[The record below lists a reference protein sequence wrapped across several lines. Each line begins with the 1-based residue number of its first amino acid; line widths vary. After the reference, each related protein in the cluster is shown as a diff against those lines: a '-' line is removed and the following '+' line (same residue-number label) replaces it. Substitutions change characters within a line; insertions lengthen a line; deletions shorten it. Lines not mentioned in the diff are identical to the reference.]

1 MVSPVESFWL
11 KWHARHDAPST
22 ARRARIILLAENG
35 IPPLSIAKRLKT
47 TPATVTR
54 VLREFQNN
62 RLTAFPQ
69 PVLSV
74 PQLLK
79 AARVNPAHARYVTAA
94 SIQLFHILE
103 LSYRLP
109 ANLLPTLQT
118 AAVLHDVGMNIDEAN
133 HHIAGRDMMNHVQ
146 LRGVPKSQQ
155 RVIACLVRFHR
166 KRVLPDEE
174 SLFSAL
180 SSVWR
185 QRTLQLAAILRVADG
200 LDYSQTQ
207 STRIE
212 NSVSSPEAIQLD
224 LSGPQA
230 SSDGKRARRKADLWE
245 TVFHIPFSPKQIIHP
260 PDLAQLQN
268 QILAIDSPL
277 SVSIQRM
284 IAKQMLRWQIHE
296 SAMLAGDPE
305 GIKAIRS
312 SIRRIRKTLELAE
325 GYVRKKVSKK
335 LLRPIR
341 NLESMLGKVRDLDL
355 LILDAKKYL
364 ADHPAVPSAN
374 SETEFPVI
382 SIWEQEQREAQTVLV
397 EWFSERASRKLQAE
411 LFTFLA
417 NPSMRKDPL
426 LGIAI
431 TGYFKDALNEI
442 KDRQANLK
450 KDELKTY
457 HRMRLALRQF
467 RFTLEFCGE
476 ALGPTAE
483 ELRTDIGKV
492 QKRLGLISDAW
503 LIQQKTAELLDL
515 WAEQQALQNAPQ
527 LHGAQPILEYA
538 QARRNQLSKLTRGIS
553 KDCEPVR
560 YAKLSRRIKVILAS
574 AMKAPPAAP
583 IPGG

>member
-1 MVSPVESFWL
+1 MM
-11 KWHARHDAPST
+11 
-22 ARRARIILLAENG
+22 
-35 IPPLSIAKRLKT
+35 
-47 TPATVTR
+47 
-54 VLREFQNN
+54 Q
-62 RLTAFPQ
+62 
-69 PVLSV
+69 
-74 PQLLK
+74 
-79 AARVNPAHARYVTAA
+79 
-94 SIQLFHILE
+94 HI
-103 LSYRLP
+103 
-109 ANLLPTLQT
+109 
-118 AAVLHDVGMNIDEAN
+118 
-133 HHIAGRDMMNHVQ
+133 Q

-174 SLFSAL
+174 PLFSAL
-180 SSVWR
+180 SPAWR

-212 NSVSSPEAIQLD
+212 NSVSSPEAIQLE
-224 LSGPQA
+224 LSGPQS
-230 SSDGKRARRKADLWE
+230 SSDGKRAKRKADLWE
-245 TVFHIPFSPKQIIHP
+245 TVYHIPLRPKQIIHP
-260 PDLAQLQN
+260 PDLTQLQN
-268 QILAIDSPL
+268 QILTVDSPL
-277 SVSIQRM
+277 SVPIQRM

-296 SAMLAGDPE
+296 GALLAGDPE
-305 GIKAIRS
+305 ARKAVRS
-312 SIRRIRKTLELAE
+312 SIRRIRKSLELAE

-364 ADHPAVPSAN
+364 ADNPAVPSAN
-374 SETEFPVI
+374 LEMEFPVI
-382 SIWEQEQREAQTVLV
+382 SIWEQEQREAQTQLV
-397 EWFSERASRKLQAE
+397 EWFSEKASRELQAG
-411 LFTFLA
+411 LSSFLV

-426 LGIAI
+426 LGTAI
-431 TGYFKDALNEI
+431 TGYFLDALDGVKN
-442 KDRQANLK
+442 RQANLK
-450 KDELKTY
+450 KDDLKTY

-483 ELRTDIGKV
+483 ALRTDIGKV

-527 LHGAQPILEYA
+527 LHGAQSILEYA

-560 YAKLSRRIKVILAS
+560 HTKLSGRIKVILAS
-574 AMKAPPAAP
+574 AMKVPPSAP
-583 IPGG
+583 ISGG